1 MARGLVDG
9 QIIVNNE
16 PISVVPNSVERRF
29 GRADIQVDAQTLGN
43 GNTDTVHSINN
54 ETAKSYFKFSVKVTE
69 ENIALVD
76 AWKLNIASNVIRY
89 IAENRREVYEQMS
102 ITNDPTYP
110 DSNDAVIEV
119 EFEGNPLI
127 S

>member
-1 MARGLVDG
+1 MPVGLVDG
-9 QIIVNNE
+9 QVIVNNE

-29 GRADIQVDAQTLGN
+29 GRGEIQVDAQTLGA
-43 GNTDTVHSINN
+43 GNIDTVHSVNN
-54 ETAKSYFKFSVKVTE
+54 ETAKSYFKMSLKVTE
-69 ENIALVD
+69 ENIAKVD
-76 AWKLNIASNVIRY
+76 EWKLNIGLNVIRY
-89 IAENRREVYEQMS
+89 IAEGRKEIYEQMS
-102 ITNDPTYP
+102 VMNDPTYP